1 MKRRAETGPAS
12 HEGDREEGWQGV
24 FDLDSAGGPAKQPK
38 AVSAEVASTEV
49 CVECEP
55 GAVAAKQQ
63 ESAMCTWESE
73 VFRCRRQAV
82 NGGLCESHA
91 DEAMCN
97 WDNCTKLAHI
107 EGLCWGHFNFLAGD
121 LEEVSSTSGVYDDG
135 LYGLALGLGAGAG
148 AGAGAAAN
156 PSLALAAAPAPAPA
170 SYQSKPKPKQAKPAL
185 GLEGEINEDFT
196 FELRE
201 PLDMSELDHVLPTH
215 TGRPEVGVGHRV
227 KWLNTRLE
235 KAPEGLRKVG
245 PGGVLNEGLGNVL
258 RDVHGIIRSAG
269 KRGSVNVQ
277 WFTTTM
283 GKPRLHETP
292 VACLFALFTSEYSL
306 EIERWHSRVTR

>member
-1 MKRRAETGPAS
+1 MKRRAEAGAANVGEQK
-12 HEGDREEGWQGV
+12 EGGFE
-24 FDLDSAGGPAKQPK
+24 LDSAGGPAKQPK
-38 AVSAEVASTEV
+38 VVSAEAASNEV

-55 GAVAAKQQ
+55 SAVTAKQQ
-63 ESAMCTWESE
+63 ESAICTWESE

-82 NGGLCESHA
+82 SGGLCEHHA
-91 DEAMCN
+91 DDAVCN

-107 EGLCWGHFNFLAGD
+107 EGLCWAHFNFLAGD
-121 LEEVSSTSGVYDDG
+121 LEEVSSASGVSNDG
-135 LYGLALGLGAGAG
+135 LYGLTLGLGAGA
-148 AGAGAAAN
+148 AAN
-156 PSLALAAAPAPAPA
+156 TSLASAPAPAP
-170 SYQSKPKPKQAKPAL
+170 YQSKPKPKQSKPVH
-185 GLEGEINEDFT
+185 GLEGESNEDFT
-196 FELRE
+196 FELRK
-201 PLDMSELDHVLPTH
+201 PLDASELDHVLPTH
-215 TGRPEVGVGHRV
+215 MGRPEVGVGHRV

-258 RDVHGIIRSAG
+258 RDVHGIVRSAG

-292 VACLFALFTSEYSL
+292 VACLFALFPSEYSL
-306 EIERWHSRVTR
+306 EIETWHSKVHR